1 MQQFSEKT
9 KHEVV
14 RAHIQD
20 GRTLG
25 SLAAEY
31 GVSKAT
37 VSNWVRAYREE
48 CQNNDSEMSQL
59 QLMEEVRRLRQEKA
73 ALEKENNF
81 LKKAAAFFAK
91 EID

>member
-1 MQQFSEKT
+1 MERITNEIRKR
-9 KHEVV
+9 VV
-14 RAHIQD
+14 WEHIQD
-20 GRTLG
+20 RRTLE

-37 VSNWVRAYREE
+37 VSNWVHAYREE
-48 CQNNDSEMSQL
+48 CQTNDAAKSENE
-59 QLMEEVRRLRQEKA
+59 LMQEVRQLRLKLAEA
-73 ALEKENNF
+73 EKENDF